1 MFSLHR
7 DNQKLLRQIIF
18 IDGFSSSGKSL
29 LCQLLSSL
37 ERFENWQIDYS
48 FENIAVAHYLNKI
61 SNDAV
66 DSILNTKSDELIY
79 NLFIGRNVNF
89 RASDQSSP
97 FFIGNQ
103 NKYLNRI
110 KDIDGSIILDRI
122 KDNNPILPIH
132 IHYIY
137 GHTDI
142 LLNSLFNKMGLY
154 IIMLRDPFYLI
165 KSWFESNW
173 PEIIGNSKRD
183 FHLNIKK
190 NDLSAPW
197 FTFDY
202 FDQYINSNNFE
213 KSILTV
219 YHYYKKLFHMY
230 EITEKKYRDKTMLIF
245 FDDFISDPIK
255 YIDKL
260 CNIFNIK
267 KNNNFFDLMK
277 KFSLPR
283 EVDTSITKREV
294 FYQEFKNEINPEFIK
309 LTDDLYQSYNYFY
322 NKNKII

>member
-7 DNQKLLRQIIF
+7 DNQKLLRQIVF

-61 SNDAV
+61 SYDAV

-132 IHYIY
+132 LHYIY

-142 LLNSLFNKMGLY
+142 LLNSLINKMGLY

-165 KSWFESNW
+165 KSWFESDW

-260 CNIFNIK
+260 CNLFNIK

-283 EVDTSITKREV
+283 EVDTTIAKREV

>member
-7 DNQKLLRQIIF
+7 DNQKLLRQIVF

-61 SNDAV
+61 SYDAV

-132 IHYIY
+132 LHYIY

-142 LLNSLFNKMGLY
+142 LLNSLINKMGLY

-165 KSWFESNW
+165 KSWFESDW

-230 EITEKKYRDKTMLIF
+230 EITEKKI
-245 FDDFISDPIK
+245 
-255 YIDKL
+255 
-260 CNIFNIK
+260 
-267 KNNNFFDLMK
+267 
-277 KFSLPR
+277 
-283 EVDTSITKREV
+283 
-294 FYQEFKNEINPEFIK
+294 
-309 LTDDLYQSYNYFY
+309 
-322 NKNKII
+322 